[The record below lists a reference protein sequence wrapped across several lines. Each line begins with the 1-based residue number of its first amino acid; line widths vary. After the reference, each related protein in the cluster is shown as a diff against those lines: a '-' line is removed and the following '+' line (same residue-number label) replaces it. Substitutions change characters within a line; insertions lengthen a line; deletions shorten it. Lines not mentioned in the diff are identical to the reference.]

1 MNNSFKKPT
10 VIVFDVN
17 ETLLDMTDVK
27 KKVNNALGSKR
38 GFKLWFTQLLQYSL
52 VDTVTGNYH
61 NFGDIAGATLEMTAL
76 ALETDLKKD
85 DKKEIVAA
93 MKSLPPY
100 DDVKEGLQLLKDAG
114 FRLVTVTNSAKD
126 TLHQQ
131 LKHAGL
137 ANYFETTLSVDEF
150 KLYKP
155 HTEVYQKVLSQLGV
169 SPQESLM
176 VAAHGWDI
184 AGALAS
190 GMQAAF
196 IERKGQSLYSLS
208 PKPQYTGKDLVEV
221 AKAIIEKENLS
232 NE

>member
-1 MNNSFKKPT
+1 M
-10 VIVFDVN
+10 
-17 ETLLDMTDVK
+17 
-27 KKVNNALGSKR
+27 
-38 GFKLWFTQLLQYSL
+38 Q
-52 VDTVTGNYH
+52 
-61 NFGDIAGATLEMTAL
+61 
-76 ALETDLKKD
+76 
-85 DKKEIVAA
+85 
-93 MKSLPPY
+93 
-100 DDVKEGLQLLKDAG
+100 
-114 FRLVTVTNSAKD
+114 
-126 TLHQQ
+126 QQ

-137 ANYFETTLSVDEF
+137 TNYFETTLSVDEF

-155 HTEVYQKVLSQLGV
+155 HAEVYQKALSKLGV

>member
-1 MNNSFKKPT
+1 MNNSFKKLT

-27 KKVNNALGSKR
+27 KKVNNALGSKS

-52 VDTVTGNYH
+52 VDTVTGSYH
-61 NFGDIAGATLEMTAL
+61 DFGAIAGATLEMTAL
-76 ALETDLKKD
+76 ALEMELKEE
-85 DKKEIVAA
+85 DKKEILAA

-114 FRLVTVTNSAKD
+114 FRLVTLTNSAKD
-126 TLHQQ
+126 TLQQQ

-137 ANYFETTLSVDEF
+137 ANFFETTLSVDEF

-155 HTEVYQKVLSQLGV
+155 HVAVYKKAAEQLGV
-169 SPQESLM
+169 SPTEALL

-184 AGALAS
+184 AGAAAAGL
-190 GMQAAF
+190 QVAF
-196 IERKGQSLYSLS
+196 IERKGQSLYPLA
-208 PKPQYTGKDLVEV
+208 PKPQYIGKDLVV
-221 AKAIIEKENLS
+221 MAHAIIDS
-232 NE
+232 NK

>member
-10 VIVFDVN
+10 IIVFDVN

-52 VDTVTGNYH
+52 VDTVTRSYH
-61 NFGDIAGATLEMTAL
+61 DFGAIAGATLEMTAL
-76 ALETDLKKD
+76 ALETELKEE
-85 DKKEIVAA
+85 DKKEILAA

-100 DDVKEGLQLLKDAG
+100 DDVKKGLQLLKDAG
-114 FRLVTVTNSAKD
+114 FRLVTLTNSAKD
-126 TLHQQ
+126 ILQQQ
-131 LKHAGL
+131 LEHAGL

-155 HTEVYQKVLSQLGV
+155 HTEVYQKVLSKLGV

-184 AGALAS
+184 AGALAA

-196 IERKGQSLYSLS
+196 IERKGQSLYPLA
-208 PKPQYTGKDLVEV
+208 PPPQYTGKDLAEL
-221 AKAIIEKENLS
+221 AHSIIN
-232 NE
+232 N